1 MPAFLIADITAH
13 DMERYRLGN
22 HLDVIPAIAARY
34 RGRFKVRGGNL
45 EVLEGDWRPQ
55 RLVVIEFP
63 SMNDLLGFYH
73 SEEYRPFREI
83 RQRSAES
90 RIVAVESLTDA

>member
-22 HLDVIPAIAARY
+22 HLDVIPDIAARY
-34 RGRFKVRGGNL
+34 GGRFRVRSGNM
-45 EVLEGDWRPQ
+45 EVLEGGWRPQ
-55 RLVVIEFP
+55 RLVMIEFP
-63 SMNDLLGFYH
+63 TMRDLLDFYG

-83 RQRSAES
+83 RERSADS
-90 RIVAVESLTDA
+90 RILAVEGV